1 MSETGEHTE
10 RGAGDPRRA
19 PRGASEPTPS
29 GEGPVPSRVVLEG
42 LPPAR
47 PLGRTLLRWALFV
60 AIGLANAGVV
70 ALVAG
75 YLYFSRGVPEIPT
88 LEEYRP
94 PIVTEMISAD
104 GQIAGEFFEERRKV
118 VPYER
123 IPKQLV
129 QAFVASED
137 QHFFDHAGVDWL
149 GTLRAAVNTYVLR
162 RKIQGGST
170 LTQQTAKAILI
181 STEGFEAGTKRSLER
196 KLREFILSKR
206 LERAFT
212 KEQILWM
219 YLNGVYLG
227 HHSYGVQA
235 AAENYYRKNVEDLSL
250 EEAALIAGLP
260 QAPSRYSPF
269 SHPEAAKERRR
280 YVLRRM
286 FEEGTITAEERARAS
301 QAEVKV
307 FGVDDVFRETAP
319 FYVETVRRQIVDRYG
334 NERLLHGGLRVEM
347 GMDLEKQRAAQAAM
361 LKGLMEVDHRQG
373 FYGPVAHVAG
383 DERKALED
391 RLTRAWPKGG
401 LRVGDYCVGIVSR
414 VDDKAGVAEVRV
426 GENAGLLPLAGM
438 RWARRPNPEVRY
450 SDALIARVSTALKA
464 GDVVVLRRV
473 ERKELVAREVAIGA
487 ARAARDVPQADF
499 LFTLEQDP
507 KLQGALVSVD
517 PWSGYALAMVGGYD
531 FDASEFNRA
540 FQACRQPGSAF
551 KPIVYS
557 AAIEK
562 LDFTPATILTDAPL
576 VFRDEDNSWKPQNYG
591 EDFKGDVTLRTA
603 LVNSMNIPAVKTA
616 EALANKFGIQV
627 LADWA
632 KGLGISTPVKLEL
645 GSALGSSCVNL
656 WELTNVYALFA
667 RFGEKRPSTFV
678 KRVLDR
684 DGNVLEDHAD
694 WRDAW
699 VPLES
704 RLAAGFAEVTRPRA
718 RAMDEKT
725 AYIMV
730 RLMREVATVGTGAR
744 AAALGKPAAGKTG
757 TTNDSFDTWFMG
769 FTHDLATGVWLG
781 YDVNVTPL
789 GRYETGGHAALP
801 IWLDYTKAALAGR
814 EQPEFV
820 APEGIVDVKID
831 PETGMP
837 VPEAARGVLEPFKK
851 GTEPAL
857 PVEGEQKVEVK
868 DLFSQ

>member
-1 MSETGEHTE
+1 MTE
-10 RGAGDPRRA
+10 SG
-19 PRGASEPTPS
+19 
-29 GEGPVPSRVVLEG
+29 GEGQRPAEEAPSRVVLEG
-42 LPPAR
+42 LPPRAAPSR
-47 PLGRTLLRWALFV
+47 RLLRWALFA
-60 AIGLANAGVV
+60 AIGLFNAGVV
-70 ALVAG
+70 LAVGG
-75 YLYFSRGVPEIPT
+75 YLHFSRGLPEIPT
-88 LEEYRP
+88 LDRYRP
-94 PIVTEMISAD
+94 PIVTEMISSD
-104 GQIAGEFFEERRKV
+104 GQIAGEFFDERRKV
-118 VPYER
+118 VPYGR
-123 IPKQLV
+123 IPKRVV
-129 QAFVASED
+129 QAFIASED
-137 QHFFDHAGVDWL
+137 QHFFEHSGVDWL

-170 LTQQTAKAILI
+170 LTQQTAKAMLI
-181 STEGFEAGTKRSLER
+181 SAEGFAAGTRKSLDR
-196 KLREFILSKR
+196 KVREFILAKR

-212 KEQILWM
+212 KEEILWM

-235 AAENYYRKNVEDLSL
+235 AAENYYRKNVEDLTL

-269 SHPEAAKERRR
+269 SRPEAAKERRR

-286 FEEGTITAEERARAS
+286 QEEGMITAEERKRAAE
-301 QAEVKV
+301 AEVKV

-319 FYVETVRRQIVDRYG
+319 FYVEHARRYVVDRYG
-334 NERLLHGGLRVEM
+334 NERLLGDGLRVELA
-347 GMDLEKQRAAQAAM
+347 MDLEKQRAAQAA
-361 LKGLMEVDHRQG
+361 LLRGLMEVDHRQG
-373 FYGPVAHVAG
+373 YNGPVARVAG
-383 DERKALED
+383 EERRALAA
-391 RLTRAWPKGG
+391 RLAREWPAGSIA
-401 LRVGDYCVGIVSR
+401 VGNYVVGIVAS
-414 VDDKAGVAEVRV
+414 VDDKGGAAEVEV
-426 GENAGLLPLAGM
+426 GGNRGLLPISGM
-438 RWARRPNPEVRY
+438 RWARRPNPEVSY
-450 SDALIARVSTALKA
+450 SDALISRPSTALKA
-464 GDVVVLRRV
+464 GDVVLLRRV
-473 ERKELVAREVAIGA
+473 TREELAKRETELAVG
-487 ARAARDVPQADF
+487 RAKDVPQADL
-499 LFTLEQDP
+499 LFSLEQDP

-517 PWSGYALAMVGGYD
+517 PWSGYVVAMVGGYD
-531 FDASEFNRA
+531 FEASEFNRA

-551 KPIVYS
+551 KPVVYS

-562 LDFTPATILTDAPL
+562 LDFTPATILTDAPI
-576 VFRDEDNSWKPQNYG
+576 VFRDDESSWKPKNYG

-616 EALANKFGIQV
+616 EALAAKFGMQA

-632 KGLGISTPVKLEL
+632 KGLGLTTPVKLEL
-645 GSALGSSCVNL
+645 GSALGSSCVTP

-667 RFGEKRPSTFV
+667 RYGEKRPSEFV

-694 WRDAW
+694 WRDPW
-699 VPLES
+699 VPLEA
-704 RLAAGFAEVTRPRA
+704 RLAAGYAEVTRKRE

-769 FTHDLATGVWLG
+769 FTHDLATGVWIG

-801 IWLDYTKAALAGR
+801 IWLDYMKAALSGR

-820 APEGIVDVKID
+820 APPGIVEVKID
-831 PETGMP
+831 PETGKP
-837 VPEAARGVLEPFKK
+837 VPPSARGVSEPFKE
-851 GTEPAL
+851 GTQPAAAE
-857 PVEGEQKVEVK
+857 EGEQKVEVK
-868 DLFSQ
+868 DLFME

>member
-1 MSETGEHTE
+1 MTE
-10 RGAGDPRRA
+10 SG
-19 PRGASEPTPS
+19 
-29 GEGPVPSRVVLEG
+29 GEGRRPPEEVPARVVLEG
-42 LPPAR
+42 LPPRAPATR
-47 PLGRTLLRWALFV
+47 RALRWALFA
-60 AIGLANAGVV
+60 AIGVLNAGIVL
-70 ALVAG
+70 AVAG
-75 YLYFSRGVPEIPT
+75 YLHFSRGLPEIPT
-88 LEEYRP
+88 LDRYRP
-94 PIVTEMISAD
+94 PIVTEMISSD

-118 VPYER
+118 VPYAR
-123 IPKQLV
+123 IPKRVV

-137 QHFFDHAGVDWL
+137 QHFFDHSGVDWL

-162 RKIQGGST
+162 RKVQGGST
-170 LTQQTAKAILI
+170 LTQQTAKAMLI
-181 STEGFEAGTKRSLER
+181 SAEGFAAGTRKSLDR
-196 KLREFILSKR
+196 KLREFILAKR

-219 YLNGVYLG
+219 YMNGVYLG

-235 AAENYYRKNVEDLSL
+235 AAENYYRKNVEDLTL

-269 SHPEAAKERRR
+269 SRPEAAKERRR

-286 FEEGTITAEERARAS
+286 HEEGMITAEERTRAAE
-301 QAEVKV
+301 AEVKV

-319 FYVETVRRQIVDRYG
+319 FYVEHARRYVVDRYG
-334 NERLLHGGLRVEM
+334 NERLLGDGLRVELA
-347 GMDLEKQRAAQAAM
+347 MDLEKQRAAQAA
-361 LKGLMEVDHRQG
+361 LLRGLMEVDHRQG
-373 FYGPVAHVAG
+373 YNGPVARVAG
-383 DERKALED
+383 QERSALAA
-391 RLTRAWPKGG
+391 RLARAWPPGSIA
-401 LRVGDYCVGIVSR
+401 VGDYVVGIVAK
-414 VDDKAGVAEVRV
+414 VDDKAGQAEVEV
-426 GENAGLLPLAGM
+426 GEGRGLLPISGM
-438 RWARRPNPEVRY
+438 RWARRPNPEVFY
-450 SDALIARVSTALKA
+450 PDALIARPSTAVKA
-464 GDVVVLRRV
+464 GDVVLVRRV
-473 ERKELVAREVAIGA
+473 TREELVRREIELGSGKPK
-487 ARAARDVPQADF
+487 DVPQADL
-499 LFTLEQDP
+499 LFSLEQDP

-517 PWSGYALAMVGGYD
+517 PWSGYVVAMVGGYD
-531 FDASEFNRA
+531 FEASEFNRA

-551 KPIVYS
+551 KPVVYS

-562 LDFTPATILTDAPL
+562 LDFTPATILTDAPI
-576 VFRDEDNSWKPQNYG
+576 VFRDEENSWKPKNYG

-616 EALANKFGIQV
+616 EALAAKFGMQV

-632 KGLGISTPVKLEL
+632 KGLGLTTPVKLEL
-645 GSALGSSCVNL
+645 GTALGSSCVNL

-667 RFGEKRPSTFV
+667 RYGEKRPSGFV

-684 DGNVLEDHAD
+684 DGNVLEDHSD
-694 WRDAW
+694 WRDPW
-699 VPLES
+699 VPLEA
-704 RLAAGFAEVTRPRA
+704 RVAAGFAEVMRPRE
-718 RAMDEKT
+718 RAMDERT

-801 IWLDYTKAALAGR
+801 IWLDYMKVALSGR

-820 APEGIVDVKID
+820 APSGIVEVKID
-831 PETGMP
+831 PETGKP
-837 VPEAARGVLEPFKK
+837 VPPSARGVSEPFKE
-851 GTEPAL
+851 GTQPAAAQ
-857 PVEGEQKVEVK
+857 EGEEKVEVK
-868 DLFSQ
+868 DLFME

>member
-1 MSETGEHTE
+1 
-10 RGAGDPRRA
+10 
-19 PRGASEPTPS
+19 
-29 GEGPVPSRVVLEG
+29 VVLDG
-42 LPPAR
+42 LPPER
-47 PLGRTLLRWALFV
+47 PLVRRLLRWGIFL
-60 AIGLANAGVV
+60 AIAAVNAGVL
-70 ALVAG
+70 AAVAG
-75 YLYFSRGVPEIPT
+75 YLYFSRGLPEIPT
-88 LEEYRP
+88 LDQYRP
-94 PIVTEMISAD
+94 PIITEMISAD

-123 IPKQLV
+123 IPKRLV

-137 QHFFDHAGVDWL
+137 QHFFEHGGVDWL
-149 GTLRAAVNTYVLR
+149 GTARAAVNTFVLR
-162 RKIQGGST
+162 KRIQGGST

-181 STEGFEAGTKRSLER
+181 SAEGFEAGTR
-196 KLREFILSKR
+196 KNLTRKIREFILAKR

-250 EEAALIAGLP
+250 EEGALIAGLP

-286 FEEGTITAEERARAS
+286 QEEGMISAQERAAAAG
-301 QAEVKV
+301 AEVKV

-319 FYVETVRRQIVDRYG
+319 FYVEHARRYVVDRYG
-334 NERLLHGGLRVEM
+334 NDRLLHDGLRVELA
-347 GMDLEKQRAAQAAM
+347 MDLEKQRAAQAAM

-373 FYGPVAHVAG
+373 FSGPVAQVAG
-383 DERKALED
+383 EERKALAA
-391 RLTRAWPKGG
+391 RLARAWPKGELVLG
-401 LRVGDYCVGIVSR
+401 AYAVGIVAN
-414 VDDKAGVAEVRV
+414 VDDKAGAVDVEI
-426 GENAGLLPLAGM
+426 GENRGVLPVSGM
-438 RWARRPNPEVRY
+438 RWARKPNPEVLHPN
-450 SDALIARVSTALKA
+450 ALISRPSTALKA
-464 GDVVVLRRV
+464 GDVILVRRTSR
-473 ERKELVAREVAIGA
+473 EELVRRETESGELGKPK
-487 ARAARDVPQADF
+487 DVPQAE
-499 LFTLEQDP
+499 LLLTLEQDP

-517 PWSGYALAMVGGYD
+517 PWSGYVLAMVGGYD
-531 FDASEFNRA
+531 FEASEFNRA

-562 LDFTPATILTDAPL
+562 LEFTPATILTDAPL
-576 VFRDEDNSWKPQNYG
+576 VFRDEESSWKPQNYG

-632 KGLGISTPVKLEL
+632 KGLGLSTPVKLEL

-656 WELTNVYALFA
+656 WELTNVYALLA
-667 RFGEKRPSTFV
+667 RYGEKRPSGFL

-684 DGNVLEDHAD
+684 DGNVLEDHSD

-699 VPLES
+699 VPLEA
-704 RLAAGFAEVTRPRA
+704 RLAAGYAEVTRARE
-718 RAMDEKT
+718 RAMDERT
-725 AYIMV
+725 AYILV
-730 RLMREVATVGTGAR
+730 RLLREAATVGTGAR

-769 FTHDLATGVWLG
+769 FTHDLATGVWIG
-781 YDVNVTPL
+781 YDINVTPL
-789 GRYETGGHAALP
+789 GRYETGGHTALP
-801 IWLDYTKAALAGR
+801 VWLDYTKAALEGR

-820 APEGIVDVKID
+820 APAGIVEVKID
-831 PETGMP
+831 PATGKP
-837 VPEAARGVLEPFKK
+837 VPPDGRGVLEPFKQ
-851 GTEPAL
+851 GTEPVLAS
-857 PVEGEQKVEVK
+857 EAEQKLEVQ
-868 DLFSQ
+868 DLFRE